1 MMTRKRAGV
10 LAGIAVIAAA
20 GVGAGAAVA
29 ATSSPAQPAG
39 ASQAASVGPGYSWYR
54 SMMTGYYGSGSG
66 SGMME
71 NSSYGWMMSQA
82 GYRWMTGGTGSP
94 GWMTGALPP
103 AMMGTGMM
111 GGGTDPG
118 KIMGRLF
125 ASAPGP
131 RVSAA
136 QAAALGSQVPAGAQ
150 VSKADNTITFTT
162 TTVRVTILASP
173 AGGPDESFRAAGLIN
188 PRVIVPAGAHVAI
201 NLINADP
208 DTAHGLVV
216 TASDAT
222 GSWMPMMTARPAF
235 PGSALW
241 FLGNPTT
248 AGMHQGTLAFT
259 AGTPGTYHYLCP
271 VPGHAQKGMTGTLTI
286 QLPIAYPMSLN
297 RARSRD
303 MITPAR
309 T

>member
-150 VSKADNTITFTT
+150 VSTAGNTITFTS
-162 TTVRVTILASP
+162 TTVRLTILASP
-173 AGGPDESFRAAGLIN
+173 LGGPDETFRAAGLVN
-188 PRVIVPAGAHVAI
+188 PRIVVPAGARVSI
-201 NLINADP
+201 QLINADP
-208 DTAHGLVV
+208 GTAHGLVI
-216 TASDAT
+216 TASDAST
-222 GSWMPMMTARPAF
+222 SWMPMMTARPAF
-235 PGSALW
+235 AGSALW
-241 FLGNPTT
+241 FLGNPTS
-248 AGMHQGTLAFT
+248 AGMHEGTLAFT
-259 AGTPGTYHYLCP
+259 ASTPGTYHYLCP
-271 VPGHAQKGMTGTLTI
+271 VPGHAQKGMSGTFTV
-286 QLPIAYPMSLN
+286 QLPIA
-297 RARSRD
+297 
-303 MITPAR
+303 
-309 T
+309 